1 MNLQREGKDIMIVFW
16 VISVFVLRLYFLK
29 ISLRNEQ
36 QILANGG
43 SEYGVQNTKLLTV
56 VHIVFYLSCL
66 SEAVLKQA
74 SFDGL
79 SVLGLAVLF
88 FSMMMLCWV
97 TRILGDIWTVKL
109 MLVKNHRFID
119 HWLFRTVKH
128 PNYFLNIIPELIG
141 LSLLCHS
148 KYSFIILFPIYMV
161 VLYRRIHEENILL
174 KEVIIPNGKVESAG
188 EMLE

>member
-1 MNLQREGKDIMIVFW
+1 M
-16 VISVFVLRLYFLK
+16 
-29 ISLRNEQ
+29 
-36 QILANGG
+36 
-43 SEYGVQNTKLLTV
+43 QNTKLLTV

-119 HWLFRTVKH
+119 HWL
-128 PNYFLNIIPELIG
+128 
-141 LSLLCHS
+141 
-148 KYSFIILFPIYMV
+148 
-161 VLYRRIHEENILL
+161 
-174 KEVIIPNGKVESAG
+174 
-188 EMLE
+188 LEQ